1 MKVSIC
7 IPTYNGQKF
16 LETCLD
22 SAIVQTYKDIE
33 IIVVD
38 DCSTDKTSEIA
49 KKYQVKDPRVKIF
62 QNEKNIGLVPNWNR
76 CIELATGEWIKFL
89 FQDDAL
95 APNCVEV
102 MINALSADD
111 KIVSSGRRL
120 ILDESLDEATKKYS
134 VNETLTFE
142 RLGII
147 SDLPVFITPQKIASF
162 IVSNISTNFIGEPT
176 VIMFKKEAVKELG
189 NFNPDIIQICDLE
202 YFLRIASNYGIKYVP
217 QPITYFRVHKGSAST
232 SNVSERLFSMMNMDP
247 IILVHQFLYET
258 FFARFRESL
267 SVFQKAKLKV
277 YFRIHVNEAY
287 LNSLHSGPVNTRKFE
302 TVGEKY
308 PEIAGYRKGNVIIRS
323 MLIVMKL
330 KRTFTK

>member
-1 MKVSIC
+1 
-7 IPTYNGQKF
+7 
-16 LETCLD
+16 
-22 SAIVQTYKDIE
+22 
-33 IIVVD
+33 
-38 DCSTDKTSEIA
+38 
-49 KKYQVKDPRVKIF
+49 
-62 QNEKNIGLVPNWNR
+62 
-76 CIELATGEWIKFL
+76 
-89 FQDDAL
+89 
-95 APNCVEV
+95 
-102 MINALSADD
+102 
-111 KIVSSGRRL
+111 
-120 ILDESLDEATKKYS
+120 
-134 VNETLTFE
+134 
-142 RLGII
+142 
-147 SDLPVFITPQKIASF
+147 
-162 IVSNISTNFIGEPT
+162 
-176 VIMFKKEAVKELG
+176 MFKKEAVKELG

-287 LNSLHSGPVNTRKFE
+287 LNSLHSSPVNTQKFE